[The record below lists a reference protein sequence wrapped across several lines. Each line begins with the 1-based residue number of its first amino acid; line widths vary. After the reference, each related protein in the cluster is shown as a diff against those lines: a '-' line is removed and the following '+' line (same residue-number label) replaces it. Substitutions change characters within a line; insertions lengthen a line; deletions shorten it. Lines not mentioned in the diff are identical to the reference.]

1 MERDQT
7 MANLKQMKLE
17 TELLGEEV
25 KTGRRD
31 LERQKSFVQE
41 KEKLTSDVQ
50 VSYRIILC
58 SWSS

>member
-1 MERDQT
+1 

-17 TELLGEEV
+17 TELLGEEL

-58 SWSS
+58 S

>member
-1 MERDQT
+1 LERDQT